1 MPVNITVAFHQPP
14 GYVVWSPLC
23 YLRPFHF
30 TYMYLYKT
38 LPFKFLQC
46 SEFMQTEYTCVQ

>member
-14 GYVVWSPLC
+14 GYVVWRPLC

-30 TYMYLYKT
+30 IYMYLYKT
-38 LPFKFLQC
+38 LPFKFI
-46 SEFMQTEYTCVQ
+46 FTCILGREKHSF